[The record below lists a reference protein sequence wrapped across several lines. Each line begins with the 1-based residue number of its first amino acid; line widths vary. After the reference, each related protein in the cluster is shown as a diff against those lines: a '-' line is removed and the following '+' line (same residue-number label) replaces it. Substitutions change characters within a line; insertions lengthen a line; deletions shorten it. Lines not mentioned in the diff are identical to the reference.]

1 MASPASDRIS
11 VLYLDDDEGNLS
23 VFESSFLRFFD
34 VHTASRPADALKV
47 LQDKPVNIILTD
59 QRMPEMTGIEF
70 LSTIMP
76 QHPEAIR
83 MIVTA
88 YTDVEVVVQAIN
100 ECGIYR
106 YITKPWNKDDLKQTL
121 ENAAEAYRLRQENRQ
136 LVDDLQRANGAL
148 AHRVDELNTLNAELT
163 AYTLQMVQ
171 KNENIAEA
179 KTKMQEALRQL
190 ESTRTAV
197 QATLQSVQAAGKDD
211 ARYWDDF
218 LIIFEKSQSGF
229 FSRLKDRFPDLTP
242 NELKLTALL
251 RMNMSSKEISNILGI
266 SHHSV
271 NVARYR
277 LRKRMGLEN
286 DQGLETVLLSI

>member
-1 MASPASDRIS
+1 MANPSDRIS
-11 VLYLDDDEGNLS
+11 VLYLDDDEGNLT

-34 VHTASRPADALKV
+34 IHTASQPGQAMQV
-47 LQDKPVNIILTD
+47 LATKPIDIILTD

-76 QHPEAIR
+76 TYPEAIR

-88 YTDVEVVVQAIN
+88 YTDIEVVVQAIN

-106 YITKPWNKDDLKQTL
+106 YVTKPWNKDDLKQTL
-121 ENAAEAYRLRQENRQ
+121 ENAAEAFRLRNENRQ
-136 LVDDLQRANGAL
+136 LVIDLQKANGAL
-148 AHRVDELNTLNAELT
+148 SQRVNELNTLNAELT

-171 KNENIAEA
+171 KNENIADA
-179 KTKMQEALRQL
+179 KSKMQEALRQL
-190 ESTRTAV
+190 ETTRTAV

-218 LIIFEKSQSGF
+218 LLIFEKSQSGF
-229 FSRLKDRFPDLTP
+229 FTRLKERFPDLTP

-277 LRKRMGLEN
+277 LRKRMGLDNE
-286 DQGLETVLLSI
+286 QGLDTVLLGV